1 MTDPTPNPAA
11 IRRRLAALSDLMNAG
26 VALCNAS
33 RALVI
38 TSAADPDLQATIALA
53 TARSAIERAL
63 GQLDTGWTPPDLPP
77 AAREFLDRG
86 RPEREPLRA
95 VSPVEYAVTDNDAE
109 TGWRVLFVDAV
120 GDVCPRCGGS
130 GIRRSV
136 VGSPGSAAEWVT
148 CGRCKGSGNARAP
161 GPRPGLVGEFGE
173 GDPLSGDEVRRAFSD
188 EPEEGAA

>member
-63 GQLDTGWTPPDLPP
+63 GQLDTGWT
-77 AAREFLDRG
+77 
-86 RPEREPLRA
+86 
-95 VSPVEYAVTDNDAE
+95 
-109 TGWRVLFVDAV
+109 
-120 GDVCPRCGGS
+120 
-130 GIRRSV
+130 
-136 VGSPGSAAEWVT
+136 
-148 CGRCKGSGNARAP
+148 
-161 GPRPGLVGEFGE
+161 
-173 GDPLSGDEVRRAFSD
+173 
-188 EPEEGAA
+188 

>member
-1 MTDPTPNPAA
+1 MTDPTPNVGA
-11 IRRRLAALSDLMNAG
+11 IRRRISALSDLMNAG

-33 RALVI
+33 RALV
-38 TSAADPDLQATIALA
+38 TASAADPDIQATIALS
-53 TARSAIERAL
+53 TARSAIDRAL
-63 GQLDTGWTPPDLPP
+63 AQLDTGWTPPDLPP

-86 RPEREPLRA
+86 RPEREAPRA
-95 VSPVEYAVTDNDAE
+95 VSPVEYVATDNDAE
-109 TGWRVLFVDAV
+109 TGGRVLFVDAV

-130 GIRRSV
+130 GLRL
-136 VGSPGSAAEWVT
+136 VGAGVGQRWET

-173 GDPLSGDEVRRAFSD
+173 GEPLSGDEVRRAFSD